1 MQESA
6 PQLTL
11 WWSWWRTFV
20 PEDKSVIGPLW
31 LMAANDTQRYV
42 IARRFLRN
50 SVAAGYYGRI
60 QRSATKE
67 DQSFANRKYKQPN
80 RSFFSDCTTET
91 DRSFV
96 PFLSKMPAT
105 LYPRKLL
112 SCQLSDSFA
121 HVKASTAKSI
131 IMADIRVAFPTT
143 RGGQKGAIHR
153 RAGRTTV
160 ILVR

>member
-20 PEDKSVIGPLW
+20 PEDESVTGLPW
-31 LMAANDTQRYV
+31 LMTANDTQRYV
-42 IARRFLRN
+42 IARRFLQN
-50 SVAAGYYGRI
+50 SVAAGYYGRV
-60 QRSATKE
+60 QRSVMEE
-67 DQSFANRKYKQPN
+67 DQSCANRKYKQPN
-80 RSFFSDCTTET
+80 RPFLSDCATET
-91 DRSFV
+91 DCYFV

-131 IMADIRVAFPTT
+131 KMADIRVAFPTT
-143 RGGQKGAIHR
+143 RGGQKGARHR